1 MPPDR
6 TQVVEDPYP
15 ESDDGGD
22 VQLDSQLVA
31 EVGQTRRQGRVG
43 QEPAEE
49 DARLEGARDVGLE
62 RAEDG
67 VESGEQRDRV
77 SGDIKPS
84 TTPRSANRIATTI
97 TCKSAPVTAKAEAYQ
112 AMAKG
117 LRVCATYSP
126 RPARPGS

>member
-49 DARLEGARDVGLE
+49 DARLEGARDLGLE

-67 VESGEQRDRV
+67 VESGEQRDR
-77 SGDIKPS
+77 SGSRVDDG
-84 TTPRSANRIATTI
+84 NRERGRQAGHG
-97 TCKSAPVTAKAEAYQ
+97 AKNGKQKRGDAYLQ
-112 AMAKG
+112 
-117 LRVCATYSP
+117 L
-126 RPARPGS
+126 